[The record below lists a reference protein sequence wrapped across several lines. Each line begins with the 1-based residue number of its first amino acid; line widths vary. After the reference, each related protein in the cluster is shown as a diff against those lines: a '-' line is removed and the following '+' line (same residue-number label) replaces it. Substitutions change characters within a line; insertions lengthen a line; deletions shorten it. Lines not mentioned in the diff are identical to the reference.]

1 MAKYVVGV
9 DGGTGG
15 IRAGLFEIAT
25 GTPVGFA
32 DTPYE
37 TTYPRPG
44 WAEQDPNDWWAGMGS
59 SVRKVLADTGV
70 AASDVAGICCDT
82 TCCTVVALDDAGD
95 PLMPCILWMDM
106 RAAEQTKQVLATGD
120 VALRVNSDGAG
131 PVSAEWM
138 VPKALWLKQH
148 RPELFA
154 QAAKVCEY
162 QDYVNLK
169 LTGRYCASANNV
181 AVRWHFVDGQPP
193 RRCWTSW
200 ACRSS
205 RRSGR
210 RTWYRWDTPWRRCRV
225 PRRSTSV
232 SRRASPWRK
241 AAPTLSSRW
250 SGLGTVRPGQL
261 ALITGSSHLH
271 LGVTEGAFHGPG
283 IWGTYSGALVGKD
296 SHVVEGGQTSTGSGE
311 FIFISTRATR
321 LTSCFVHSRQLVQ
334 DVVRRRR

>member
-154 QAAKVCEY
+154 QAAKSVRVPGLR
-162 QDYVNLK
+162 QPQAHRAVLRIRQQRRRAMALRRRTTPASLLDK
-169 LTGRYCASANNV
+169 LGMPELAEKWPKDVVQMGHTV
-181 AVRWHFVDGQPP
+181 APLSGAAAEHLGLTPGIPVAQGGADAFVAMVGPRNRPP
-193 RRCWTSW
+193 RSAR
-200 ACRSS
+200 AHHRVLAPAP
-205 RRSGR
+205 GR
-210 RTWYRWDTPWRRCRV
+210 DRGSV
-225 PRRSTSV
+225 PRAGDLGDLLRGA
-232 SRRASPWRK
+232 RR
-241 AAPTLSSRW
+241 
-250 SGLGTVRPGQL
+250 
-261 ALITGSSHLH
+261 
-271 LGVTEGAFHGPG
+271 
-283 IWGTYSGALVGKD
+283 
-296 SHVVEGGQTSTGSGE
+296 
-311 FIFISTRATR
+311 
-321 LTSCFVHSRQLVQ
+321 
-334 DVVRRRR
+334 